1 MTEDESENE
10 ARPDCGALSPKS
22 RRDCLYYRWHK
33 GFKVKNDV
41 TQDDIM
47 RYAFEL

>member
-22 RRDCLYYRWHK
+22 RRLSLLQMAQR
-33 GFKVKNDV
+33 F
-41 TQDDIM
+41 
-47 RYAFEL
+47 